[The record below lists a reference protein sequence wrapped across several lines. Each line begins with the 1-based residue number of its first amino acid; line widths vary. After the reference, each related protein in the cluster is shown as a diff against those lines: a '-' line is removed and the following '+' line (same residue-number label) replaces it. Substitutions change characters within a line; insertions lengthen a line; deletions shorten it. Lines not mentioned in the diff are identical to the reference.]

1 MFGASPTL
9 LLTQTLIAQPSVT
22 PDDASCQQIIAD
34 RLQPLGFHIESMRF
48 GQTDNLWA
56 RRGTEG
62 PCFVF
67 LGHTDVVPPG
77 NIDQWQ
83 SDPFVPSVREGYLY
97 GRGSADMKGSIA
109 AMVVAMER
117 FIAQHPDFKGSL
129 GFLLTSDEE
138 GPATDGV
145 VKVIDALMKR
155 EENID
160 WCLVGEPSSLSQ
172 VGDILRVGRRGS
184 LNGWL
189 TVKGKQ
195 GHVAY
200 PHLAKNPIHLAA
212 PVLAALASIEW
223 DQGNAF
229 FPPTSFQLTGV
240 QSGTG
245 TTNVIPSDL
254 SLCFNFRFSPVSS
267 VESLKDRLENTVKQY
282 LTDYQLHWQLSGL
295 PFLTQKGRLLEKTVA
310 AIEQIQALSPEL
322 STGGGTSDGR
332 FIAPYGIEVLE
343 LGPVNRT
350 IHQVN
355 ECVAVDDLEKLTA
368 IYQQILNNLFIQVP
382 STNE

>member
-1 MFGASPTL
+1 MSGASPTL
-9 LLTQTLIAQPSVT
+9 LLTQALIAQPSVT
-22 PDDASCQQIIAD
+22 PDDASCQQIIAQ
-34 RLQPLGFHIESMRF
+34 RLERLGFNIESMRF

-56 RRGTEG
+56 RKGTQS

-77 NIDQWQ
+77 NIEQWQ
-83 SDPFVPSVREGYLY
+83 SAPFVPSIREGYLY
-97 GRGSADMKGSIA
+97 GRGTADMKGSIA
-109 AMVVAMER
+109 AMVVAMEA
-117 FIAQHPDFKGSL
+117 FLAEHPDFEGSL

-155 EENID
+155 DEKID

-172 VGDILRVGRRGS
+172 VGDVLRIGRRGS

-200 PHLAKNPIHLAA
+200 PQLAKNPIHLAA
-212 PVLAALASIEW
+212 PVLAELSCIEW

-229 FPPTSFQLTGV
+229 FPSTSFQLTGI

-254 SLCFNFRFSPVSS
+254 SLCFNFRFSPASS
-267 VESLKDRLENTVKQY
+267 VESLKDRLEATVKQY
-282 LTDYQLHWQLSGL
+282 LTDYQLNWQLSGL
-295 PFLTQKGRLLEKTVA
+295 PFLTQKGPLLEKTVA
-310 AIEQIQALSPEL
+310 AIEQIQSLSPEL

-332 FIAPYGIEVLE
+332 FIAPYGIEVIE
-343 LGPVNRT
+343 LGPVNQT

-355 ECVAVDDLEKLTA
+355 ECVSVDDLEKLTN
-368 IYQQILNNLFIQVP
+368 IYQQILNNLFI
-382 STNE
+382 

>member
-1 MFGASPTL
+1 MSGASPTL

-22 PDDASCQQIIAD
+22 PDDASCQQIIAQ
-34 RLQPLGFHIESMRF
+34 RLERLGFSIESMRF

-56 RRGTEG
+56 RKGTQS

-83 SDPFVPSVREGYLY
+83 SDPFVPSIREGYLY
-97 GRGSADMKGSIA
+97 GRGTADMKGSIA
-109 AMVVAMER
+109 AMVVAMEA
-117 FIAQHPDFKGSL
+117 FLAEHPDFEGSL

-155 EENID
+155 EEKID

-172 VGDILRVGRRGS
+172 VGDVLRIGRRGS

-200 PHLAKNPIHLAA
+200 PQLAKNPIHLAA
-212 PVLAALASIEW
+212 PVLAELSCTEW

-229 FPPTSFQLTGV
+229 FPATSFQLTGV

-267 VESLKDRLENTVKQY
+267 VESLKDRLEATVKQY
-282 LTDYQLHWQLSGL
+282 LTDYQLNWQLSGL

-310 AIEQIQALSPEL
+310 AIEQIQLLSPEL

-332 FIAPYGIEVLE
+332 FIAPYGIEVIE

-355 ECVAVDDLEKLTA
+355 ECVSIDDLAKLTA
-368 IYQQILNNLFIQVP
+368 IYQQILRNLFIQAP
-382 STNE
+382 SN